1 MAEEKKKISKNSRV
15 FCGLSVKTRQE
26 RGTSVPTLHL
36 SESLNVLQTGIQNV
50 LYLKLDR
57 RLSGVSL
64 GLQYAGL
71 IVPMGE

>member
-1 MAEEKKKISKNSRV
+1 MAEEKKKNFKKSSV

-57 RLSGVSL
+57 RMSEASL
-64 GLQYAGL
+64 R
-71 IVPMGE
+71 